1 MDALNLMRL
10 IGILPLFKHPNIGGT
25 ENTMNTGI
33 VKWFNTVKGYGFIT
47 PDDGTPDAFVHI
59 TAVQDS
65 GLRLIVEG
73 QKLKYQMIESKNG
86 KLAAGNLEL
95 VGEEQEAV

>member
-1 MDALNLMRL
+1 
-10 IGILPLFKHPNIGGT
+10 
-25 ENTMNTGI
+25 MNTGI

-59 TAVQDS
+59 TSVQES

-73 QKLKYQMIESKNG
+73 QRLKYQMIESKNG

-95 VGEEQEAV
+95 VGEEQEAVQIRAKPVCFVSNTNMIHPH

>member
-1 MDALNLMRL
+1 
-10 IGILPLFKHPNIGGT
+10 
-25 ENTMNTGI
+25 MNTGI

-59 TAVQDS
+59 TAVQES

-95 VGEEQEAV
+95 VGEEQEAVQFRAKHVYFVSIINMIQSH

>member
-1 MDALNLMRL
+1 
-10 IGILPLFKHPNIGGT
+10 
-25 ENTMNTGI
+25 MNTGI

-47 PDDGTPDAFVHI
+47 PDDGTTDAFVHI
-59 TAVQDS
+59 TAVQES

-95 VGEEQEAV
+95 VGEEQEAVQFRAKPVYFASIINMIQSH

>member
-73 QKLKYQMIESKNG
+73 QRLKYQMIESKNG

>member
-1 MDALNLMRL
+1 
-10 IGILPLFKHPNIGGT
+10 
-25 ENTMNTGI
+25 MNTGI

-59 TAVQDS
+59 TAVQES

-73 QKLKYQMIESKNG
+73 QRLKYQMIESKNG

>member
-1 MDALNLMRL
+1 
-10 IGILPLFKHPNIGGT
+10 
-25 ENTMNTGI
+25 MNTGI

-59 TAVQDS
+59 TAVQES

-73 QKLKYQMIESKNG
+73 QRLKYQMIESKNC